1 MLAFAATALTVAL
14 VSSLAAG
21 DEMSVSALVVALIA
35 SLSGVAFLLGFAP
48 PAGLR
53 LLWRRPEQAR
63 MQDAIVELMAATS
76 EQDVADRVLPPMA
89 RMVGSTRDCARGDG
103 RHEDRHVR
111 RHSTKATGTSPA
123 GSFRSG
129 G

>member
-1 MLAFAATALTVAL
+1 M
-14 VSSLAAG
+14 
-21 DEMSVSALVVALIA
+21 VALIA

-63 MQDAIVELMAATS
+63 MQHAIGELMAATS

-89 RMVGSTRDCARGDG
+89 RMVGARGIALEASR

-111 RHSTKATGTSPA
+111 LARRSATET
-123 GSFRSG
+123 
-129 G
+129 